1 MNLAFVLL
9 LNFTLRHTGCAE
21 RSQVFIDKNSI
32 HLFRE
37 TSNVKSETYSFSRL
51 TIHFSLF
58 TASMLK
64 MPHSR
69 HHHRQFI
76 FQTIIN

>member
-9 LNFTLRHTGCAE
+9 LNFSCDAP
-21 RSQVFIDKNSI
+21 FIDKNSI

-37 TSNVKSETYSFSRL
+37 TSDVKCETNLFSRL
-51 TIHFSLF
+51 TFHFSLF

-64 MPHSR
+64 MPHPR

-76 FQTIIN
+76 FHTIID

>member
-9 LNFTLRHTGCAE
+9 LNFTCDLTACAE
-21 RSQVFIDKNSI
+21 RNEVFIDKNSI

-37 TSNVKSETYSFSRL
+37 TSDVKCETYLFSRL
-51 TIHFSLF
+51 TFHFSLF

-64 MPHSR
+64 MPHPR

-76 FQTIIN
+76 FHTIID